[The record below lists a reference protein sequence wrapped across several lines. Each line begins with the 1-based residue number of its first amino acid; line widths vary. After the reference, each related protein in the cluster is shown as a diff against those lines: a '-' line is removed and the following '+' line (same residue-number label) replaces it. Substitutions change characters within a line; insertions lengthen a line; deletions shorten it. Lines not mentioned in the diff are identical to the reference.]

1 MSISNGCLYNA
12 QNGKWTCQG
21 DFQFRYV
28 FPVCGMYK
36 KDGGT
41 FQSIYIYIGTS
52 AFNGI
57 FSQKHEFSWVPE

>member
-1 MSISNGCLYNA
+1 MVCSKKNSFSKKPIPNSNGCLYNA

-36 KDGGT
+36 KDGGK
-41 FQSIYIYIGTS
+41 FLRDIEL
-52 AFNGI
+52 A
-57 FSQKHEFSWVPE
+57 H